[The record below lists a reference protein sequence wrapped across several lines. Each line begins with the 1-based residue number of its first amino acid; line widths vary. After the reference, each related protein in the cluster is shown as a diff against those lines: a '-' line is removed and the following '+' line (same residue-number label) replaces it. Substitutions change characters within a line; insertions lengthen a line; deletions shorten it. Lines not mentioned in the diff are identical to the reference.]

1 MAALEGMQMD
11 TAAPRVQENNWYQT
25 LFRESPLAMLV
36 CDEMSL
42 AILDANQAAN
52 LQYGYAHGE
61 WRGMSLNDLARANT
75 GTAELSQD
83 GCAARHVRK
92 NGSQT
97 DVRILSRPVM
107 FHGTRALLLIIL
119 EPARLLGASPGMDME
134 TGGKDDE
141 EIKRLA
147 FCDEVTGLP
156 NRLQLRR
163 RLEESL
169 SACCLNHPIALM
181 ILDLINFSEV
191 NYTFGYANG
200 DRVLKEAG
208 QRIHQALD
216 AADTV
221 ARVGSA
227 QFAVLVCD
235 ASAYNAVDKLRHILG
250 ALEQPFSI
258 GEIKYELRTCIGV
271 AMAPGH
277 GTDAGTLMR
286 KADVALWQAR
296 QSGKTYLLY
305 HANQDPYIPQRLALM
320 GDFRKAIENGELR
333 LYCQPKVHIASRVV
347 TGVEALVR
355 WEHPR
360 YGTVYPEQFI
370 PLVEPTDLIHLLTK
384 FMLQAAL
391 GQCYTWRR
399 QGIQLPIAVNLS
411 TRNLLEP
418 DLATSLE
425 YLLLTWGA
433 EPQWLGL
440 EITESSLMSD
450 PDKAIAE
457 LERLSKMGFRLYVD
471 DFGTGYSS
479 LSYLTRLPID
489 VIKIDHGFTENMT
502 EDPKSRAVVK
512 STIDLAHN
520 LGMTVVAEG
529 TSNGRIM
536 AALGELGCDEAQ
548 GHFISPPIPAE
559 SLTDWLAAS
568 GYGCA
573 VLPAR

>member
-1 MAALEGMQMD
+1 MD
-11 TAAPRVQENNWYQT
+11 TAVSRVQEDDWYQA
-25 LFRESPLAMLV
+25 LFRESPLSMLV
-36 CDEMSL
+36 CDERSL

-52 LQYGYAHGE
+52 LQYGYTHCE
-61 WRGMSLNDLARANT
+61 WRRMSLNDLARMEEEAT
-75 GTAELSQD
+75 GFFEDSRTV
-83 GCAARHVRK
+83 RHVLK
-92 NGSQT
+92 DGT
-97 DVRILSRPVM
+97 EIDVRILSRPIM
-107 FHGTRALLLIIL
+107 FRGTRALLLIIL
-119 EPARLLGASPGMDME
+119 EPARLLDTSRGIEPGS
-134 TGGKDDE
+134 KDKE

-163 RLEESL
+163 QLDESL

-181 ILDLINFSEV
+181 ILDLTNFSEV

-200 DRVLKEAG
+200 DHVLKEAS
-208 QRIHQALD
+208 QRIHQAVD
-216 AADTV
+216 ATDTV
-221 ARVGSA
+221 ARVGNA

-235 ASAYNAVDKLRHILG
+235 ASAYNAVDKLRRILS

-277 GTDAGTLMR
+277 GNDANTLMR

-305 HANQDPYIPQRLALM
+305 HANKDPYIPQRLALM

-333 LYCQPKVHIASRVV
+333 LYCQPKVHIASRTV
-347 TGVEALVR
+347 TGAEALVR

-391 GQCYTWRR
+391 GQCYAWRQ

-411 TRNLLEP
+411 TRNLLDEP

-450 PDKAIAE
+450 PDKSIAE

-489 VIKIDHGFTENMT
+489 VIKIDHGFTANMAD
-502 EDPKSRAVVK
+502 DPKSRAVVK

-529 TSNGRIM
+529 TSDGRIM

-559 SLTDWLAAS
+559 GLVDWLAAS

-573 VLPAR
+573 ALPMH